1 VHANS
6 KPSPLLVNI
15 TITQFSELADIAI
28 DYIQAEY
35 SRPAEDVARVNVAK
49 EWFKDRSAD
58 SITSA
63 EIREKL
69 NEAADRK
76 KWSASTAN
84 HHHNVISLCFRL
96 GMEREKVKESP
107 TQLKVRKQKREQ
119 QSCEVPLSG

>member
-6 KPSPLLVNI
+6 NPSPLLVNI

-35 SRPAEDVARVNVAK
+35 SRPADDVARVNVAK

-58 SITSA
+58 SITCA

-69 NEAADRK
+69 KEAADRK
-76 KWSASTAN
+76 KVVGVDRKPPPQRDLTVLSAGN
-84 HHHNVISLCFRL
+84 
-96 GMEREKVKESP
+96 GKGE
-107 TQLKVRKQKREQ
+107 
-119 QSCEVPLSG
+119 G